1 MKSWVLDTNVIVAAH
16 LSPFGPPGRLL
27 AEVYSRRLRL
37 SFDARI
43 AQEYREVLL
52 RPKFAF
58 RPETVRIFLKVLEDQ
73 DLVTAPPL
81 KLKLPD
87 PDDLMFLEVAVI
99 AGDRVV
105 VTGNLR
111 HFPEESRGDVRV
123 LTPAE
128 AWAEHVNEKT
138 EGSG

>member
-1 MKSWVLDTNVIVAAH
+1 MKSW
-16 LSPFGPPGRLL
+16 
-27 AEVYSRRLRL
+27 EV
-37 SFDARI
+37 
-43 AQEYREVLL
+43 
-52 RPKFAF
+52 
-58 RPETVRIFLKVLEDQ
+58 
-73 DLVTAPPL
+73 
-81 KLKLPD
+81 PD